1 MFRSQWKY
9 SSFSFKEYFFRS
21 LLLLIRIHWMDRW
34 VCAFLPYLALDNFC
48 LQSNV
53 QCTLPCSK
61 WNGKRENAVKWYVFL
76 SLDKN
81 LHVNSFAWVKYL
93 DSNGICP
100 EWWWWWWCWMRGYK
114 TPVKY
119 VNFSSRFSK
128 SMAIIIRERTICPSP
143 NVLRKQFY
151 RRQKSPN
158 TLIPRTSNTTVFACV
173 SASARLL
180 LAR

>member
-1 MFRSQWKY
+1 MEVF
-9 SSFSFKEYFFRS
+9 EFF
-21 LLLLIRIHWMDRW
+21 IQRIFFYVHLCYWFVSIGWIDEC
-34 VCAFLPYLALDNFC
+34 VFFAIFGTGLFLFT
-48 LQSNV
+48 V
-53 QCTLPCSK
+53 QCPRCQAQNK
-61 WNGKRENAVKWYVFL
+61 MEKENAAKWYVFL

-100 EWWWWWWCWMRGYK
+100 EWWWWWWWYWMRGYK